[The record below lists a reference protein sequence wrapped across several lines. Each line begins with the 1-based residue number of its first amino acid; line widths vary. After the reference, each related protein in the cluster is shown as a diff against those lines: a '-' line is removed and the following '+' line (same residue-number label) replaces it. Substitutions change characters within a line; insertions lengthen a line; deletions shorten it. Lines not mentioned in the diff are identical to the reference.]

1 MWGELRATFSGARRI
16 LRPVETYF
24 LKSPAV
30 SSKHI
35 PTVLD
40 SRQTYH
46 SVSVVALLSNC
57 LTEGVNNS
65 SFAKQNLHSFL
76 L

>member
-16 LRPVETYF
+16 LRPVEAYF
-24 LKSPAV
+24 LKSPAA

-35 PTVLD
+35 ATVLD
-40 SRQTYH
+40 NRQAYH
-46 SVSVVALLSNC
+46 GVSVVALLSSC
-57 LTEGVNNS
+57 LSEGVNNS